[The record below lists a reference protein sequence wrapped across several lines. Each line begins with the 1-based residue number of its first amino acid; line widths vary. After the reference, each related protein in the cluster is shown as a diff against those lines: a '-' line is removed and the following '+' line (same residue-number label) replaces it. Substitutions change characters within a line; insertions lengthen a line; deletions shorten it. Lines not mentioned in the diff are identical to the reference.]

1 MVVGEAVTEE
11 SGLKHK
17 LLNGLCVPSRGHLQ
31 VLRPCP
37 PVSSRVQALS
47 LSWVWD
53 ACTSPLSPPRPEL
66 GEVQYR
72 SKHKTYWLS
81 NFKDPRWHC

>member
-17 LLNGLCVPSRGHLQ
+17 LLNGLSVPSRGHLQ

-37 PVSSRVQALS
+37 LISRASCQPALG
-47 LSWVWD
+47 VGCPHIPTFP
-53 ACTSPLSPPRPEL
+53 AQT
-66 GEVQYR
+66 
-72 SKHKTYWLS
+72 
-81 NFKDPRWHC
+81 